1 MGKSKYIESNSLT
14 DIKKI
19 IDDSLEILFHIII
32 IDRFGRIAYINDNY
46 CAFLG
51 YKRQELLGEKVE
63 SVIPNTK
70 LYDTLETG
78 EPTFDD
84 LFEFEDGR
92 GLVYSRI
99 PIKNHYGEI
108 QGVISVSL
116 LNSTDTLG
124 FLYEEIEKLRQSN
137 QLFIQQL
144 QGLSTAPAVFSS
156 IVGISPRITE
166 IKNILARVTN
176 TTMPILLTGE
186 SGTGKEVFAAA
197 IHNASNRRGAPFVK
211 VNCAA
216 IPRELL
222 ESELFGYETGT
233 FSGAVKGGKAGKFE
247 LANNGTILLD
257 EIEELPLEMQSK
269 LLRVLQEYEVER
281 IGSIKPTRLNLQV
294 ICCSNKD
301 LYQMTAE
308 KKFREDLLYRI
319 NVLEIELPP
328 LRERA
333 EDLPLLASSLVDKIN
348 RKYKLDVTG
357 LSGEALSY
365 LQDYAWPGNVR
376 ELEHV
381 IERACVLKGS
391 GILAAGDFLFLEKKK
406 KLSAG
411 RAVESAAVG
420 SFFKGKETA
429 EKDLIQQALSA
440 TGGNKSK
447 AAKELGISRSLLY
460 AKIDKYGLK

>member
-1 MGKSKYIESNSLT
+1 
-14 DIKKI
+14 
-19 IDDSLEILFHIII
+19 
-32 IDRFGRIAYINDNY
+32 
-46 CAFLG
+46 
-51 YKRQELLGEKVE
+51 
-63 SVIPNTK
+63 
-70 LYDTLETG
+70 
-78 EPTFDD
+78 
-84 LFEFEDGR
+84 
-92 GLVYSRI
+92 
-99 PIKNHYGEI
+99 
-108 QGVISVSL
+108 
-116 LNSTDTLG
+116 
-124 FLYEEIEKLRQSN
+124 
-137 QLFIQQL
+137 
-144 QGLSTAPAVFSS
+144 
-156 IVGISPRITE
+156 
-166 IKNILARVTN
+166 
-176 TTMPILLTGE
+176 
-186 SGTGKEVFAAA
+186 
-197 IHNASNRRGAPFVK
+197 
-211 VNCAA
+211 
-216 IPRELL
+216 
-222 ESELFGYETGT
+222 
-233 FSGAVKGGKAGKFE
+233 
-247 LANNGTILLD
+247 
-257 EIEELPLEMQSK
+257 MQSK

-420 SFFKGKETA
+420 SFFQGKGN
-429 EKDLIQQALSA
+429 S
-440 TGGNKSK
+440 
-447 AAKELGISRSLLY
+447 
-460 AKIDKYGLK
+460 

>member
-156 IVGISPRITE
+156 IVGVSPRITE

-222 ESELFGYETGT
+222 ESELFGYRDGHL
-233 FSGAVKGGKAGKFE
+233 FRSGQRRQG
-247 LANNGTILLD
+247 
-257 EIEELPLEMQSK
+257 
-269 LLRVLQEYEVER
+269 
-281 IGSIKPTRLNLQV
+281 
-294 ICCSNKD
+294 
-301 LYQMTAE
+301 
-308 KKFREDLLYRI
+308 
-319 NVLEIELPP
+319 
-328 LRERA
+328 
-333 EDLPLLASSLVDKIN
+333 
-348 RKYKLDVTG
+348 RKV
-357 LSGEALSY
+357 
-365 LQDYAWPGNVR
+365 
-376 ELEHV
+376 
-381 IERACVLKGS
+381 
-391 GILAAGDFLFLEKKK
+391 
-406 KLSAG
+406 
-411 RAVESAAVG
+411 
-420 SFFKGKETA
+420 
-429 EKDLIQQALSA
+429 
-440 TGGNKSK
+440 
-447 AAKELGISRSLLY
+447 
-460 AKIDKYGLK
+460 